1 MFNYNFFLFFNLP
14 SAYWSGVRVKS
25 IDDKTCLVKVRHNW
39 FNKNPYKSIFWA
51 VQGMSAELSTGLLL
65 NQEIRNRK
73 IKVSMLVISN
83 SSKFFKKAVGKIIFK
98 CNQGNEVKKIFDKL
112 DKEKPTNKIVLFSN
126 GMSAELSTG
135 LLLNQEIR
143 NRKIKV
149 SMLVISNSSKFFKK
163 AVGKIIFKCNQGNEV
178 KKIFDKLDK
187 EKPTNKI
194 VLFSNGIDEVG
205 DVVSEFKFEWS
216 LKRKF

>member
-25 IDDKTCLVKVRHNW
+25 IDDKTCLVKVKHSW

-65 NQEIRNRK
+65 NREIRNRR

-112 DKEKPTNKIVLFSN
+112 DINKPTNKIVLFS
-126 GMSAELSTG
+126 
-135 LLLNQEIR
+135 
-143 NRKIKV
+143 K
-149 SMLVISNSSKFFKK
+149 
-163 AVGKIIFKCNQGNEV
+163 
-178 KKIFDKLDK
+178 
-187 EKPTNKI
+187 
-194 VLFSNGIDEVG
+194 GIDEVG
-205 DVVSEFKFEWS
+205 DIVSEFKFEWS